1 MTISSRAKL
10 RRFWFLV
17 HMWIGVGLFLL
28 LIPIS
33 LTGSWLVW
41 RPELDRPQHPARYA
55 VGTGPAAMPVSA
67 YLASAQA
74 ALGERA
80 RVASIRLPGH
90 AGDPVTVQAQVRR
103 GGRVGGEGRHEGAR
117 DGATR
122 ADADPHGGDVG
133 EARSRAGANRGGR
146 GEGAPRGQPRA
157 QLTVWL
163 DPVSG
168 KVLDVA
174 NPRGGVSG
182 FAHDLHGQL
191 FVFGWGRQLV
201 GWLGL
206 LMLVS
211 CLSGL
216 WLWWPKAGPLT
227 LGFRW
232 RRGPGVLINLHYLTG
247 FWVAVPLAVL
257 SLTGALISFP
267 DFTRAAIAMV
277 APVSPP
283 QAGRGG
289 GGPGRGGSPLGHT
302 ELTADQAAAAAIAA
316 AGGGKLV
323 SLNLPSRGPAPPVWR
338 AQIARGAGPP
348 ANVAVR
354 DAAEAA
360 AVLQSAAKPAG
371 GDQLIRLN
379 RQIHGGDD
387 TPLLWK
393 LIITLAGV
401 APALLGITGA
411 IVWSKSQLRK
421 VGLRR
426 PDAEGPEPV
435 QTLPKR

>member
-41 RPELDRPQHPARYA
+41 RPELDHAQHPARYA
-55 VGTGPAAMPVSA
+55 VGTGPAALPVSA

-133 EARSRAGANRGGR
+133 EARSGAGANRGGR

-267 DFTRAAIAMV
+267 DFTRAAIA
-277 APVSPP
+277 
-283 QAGRGG
+283 
-289 GGPGRGGSPLGHT
+289 
-302 ELTADQAAAAAIAA
+302 A

-348 ANVAVR
+348 ANVAVP

-360 AVLQSAAKPAG
+360 AVLQSAARPAG